1 MLKYFPPTETIHLA
15 EAAGAA
21 KRNVRQ
27 MFYVVLAALLCFV
40 GPTYFVAVLGEV
52 IPLIYAVVL
61 GFASFVVGVAL
72 IVLLVKE

>member
-1 MLKYFPPTETIHLA
+1 MA
-15 EAAGAA
+15 DAAGTS
-21 KRNVRQ
+21 KRDVRQ

-61 GFASFVVGVAL
+61 GFASFAIGIAL
-72 IVLLVKE
+72 IILLVKE